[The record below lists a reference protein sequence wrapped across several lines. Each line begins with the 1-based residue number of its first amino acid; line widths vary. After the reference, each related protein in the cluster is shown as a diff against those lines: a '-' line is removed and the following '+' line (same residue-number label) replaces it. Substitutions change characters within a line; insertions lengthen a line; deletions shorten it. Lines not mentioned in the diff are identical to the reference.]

1 MLNNGIYAATFILN
15 VLQRQYPGKFNE
27 PVLRTLQRR
36 IKQWKAIQ
44 GPAKEVMFRQ
54 IHQPGSLG
62 VSDFTHPKDIKVTIN
77 GVPFEHIFYHFRLP
91 YSGLNY
97 AQVFA
102 GSGESFTALAQGL
115 SEALHY
121 VGGVPKTHRTDSL
134 SASFKNISKE
144 AKDDITE
151 RYKSLVQCYGM
162 EATRINPG
170 KGHENGTIE
179 SSHRHL
185 KDRIRQSLIIRASSD
200 FSSLQEY
207 RSFILDV
214 VKQHNK
220 HNAKNVETELARLQ
234 ALPNT
239 PATTYTETTA
249 VVSCTGT
256 IDVKRVTY
264 SVPSRLIGEKL
275 HVRLYEEKLEC
286 YVGVSHALT
295 IRRGHIPA
303 RGRRGRVI
311 NYVHVIDSLIKKPG
325 AFRACR
331 FRNDL
336 LPNDN
341 YRKIWEYV
349 NHSMPT
355 KEADRFIVG
364 VLHLAAKGRCQ
375 DDLGC
380 EILKLIQDGK
390 HLKLNELR
398 SKFMKKKNEPVK
410 LSVRQ
415 HSLGSY
421 NTLIQQIVGWNNG

>member
-1 MLNNGIYAATFILN
+1 MPGKRITNRQVNIYMQKRKSGNIQLLAAAKSGFSERSGRTIDKGRHWTQKADRKRWRTRKDVFEGVWEKDIIPMLNNGIYAATFILN

-170 KGHENGTIE
+170 KGQENGTIE

-207 RSFILDV
+207 RSCNYQGVFI
-214 VKQHNK
+214 
-220 HNAKNVETELARLQ
+220 
-234 ALPNT
+234 
-239 PATTYTETTA
+239 
-249 VVSCTGT
+249 
-256 IDVKRVTY
+256 
-264 SVPSRLIGEKL
+264 
-275 HVRLYEEKLEC
+275 
-286 YVGVSHALT
+286 
-295 IRRGHIPA
+295 
-303 RGRRGRVI
+303 
-311 NYVHVIDSLIKKPG
+311 
-325 AFRACR
+325 
-331 FRNDL
+331 
-336 LPNDN
+336 
-341 YRKIWEYV
+341 
-349 NHSMPT
+349 
-355 KEADRFIVG
+355 
-364 VLHLAAKGRCQ
+364 
-375 DDLGC
+375 
-380 EILKLIQDGK
+380 
-390 HLKLNELR
+390 
-398 SKFMKKKNEPVK
+398 
-410 LSVRQ
+410 
-415 HSLGSY
+415 
-421 NTLIQQIVGWNNG
+421 